1 MSADHA
7 GIQLELAHSAARRT
21 RLRPARPRSPEDLR
35 AIAERIAA
43 VPGVVRVISRPTT
56 GSLIVETHVAADK
69 VLDRIEADGIARIT
83 RPAAPPPISQIAQF
97 GMLRADM
104 AVKASTDDVLD
115 LNSAVAL
122 LLTMGAII
130 QLSRGRIAG
139 PATTLLAAALSMMDR
154 SSGSGAR

>member
-1 MSADHA
+1 M
-7 GIQLELAHSAARRT
+7 QLELAHSAARRA
-21 RLRPARPRSPEDLR
+21 RLRPARPRLPEDLR

-43 VPGVVRVISRPTT
+43 VPGVGRVISRPTT
-56 GSLIVETHVAADK
+56 GSLIVETQVAADK
-69 VLDRIEADGIARIT
+69 VLERIEAERIARIT
-83 RPAAPPPISQIAQF
+83 RPAPPPPISQVAQF

-104 AVKASTDDVLD
+104 AVKASTDGVLD

-122 LLTMGAII
+122 LLTMGAIL